1 MLFPPRERQM
11 KKKPAQKAKKKQHV
25 NDTTKTKVNQ
35 QQTNYTQETT
45 LKTAHSD
52 VHVIKLC
59 RILFDVE
66 HSKSYLG
73 VKTFIIYLVIYI
85 FWSNTN
91 LYLKI
96 I

>member
-1 MLFPPRERQM
+1 M
-11 KKKPAQKAKKKQHV
+11 KKKPAQKAKKQHV

-59 RILFDVE
+59 RGILFDVSIQKLPRGQNF
-66 HSKSYLG
+66 HHM
-73 VKTFIIYLVIYI
+73 LVIYI